1 MFMTILEQIDNHSLF
16 NELSELK
23 VEVVSLLNDEE
34 FIAELDED
42 GTELVNRVKLVL
54 DYIDNSINSSD
65 SMLLRESHLNNMR
78 TNINN
83 IKVWLGNRA
92 YLENQNNRNHLNNA
106 LNNILDSSVYIPLTT
121 RENIDSIREAATG
134 FRRSIGMQKSNLEKE
149 VRELG
154 GFSTEVQNNLTNLY
168 EKIKT
173 FSTKFDEKISNM
185 EGRQDE
191 LHTAFL
197 QKEADRMEAFEE
209 QRSKFRES
217 IDESLLKWNENIKIE
232 IDKRKNEFNQFVND
246 LKGEQEDFIEAT
258 KTKLS
263 DYDEILSK
271 HQKEVEGVLGLIST
285 NSISAHHK
293 EVANKAENS
302 KKIWQTVTVVAFT
315 MTVLFSVFAL
325 FFNKITDLSWPNL
338 VAKIL
343 VIGSLGSLTAYTARQ
358 AKVNQE
364 LEFKNRQLEVEL
376 KTLNPYIASFDN
388 EEQENLK
395 KALFPKIFGREEK
408 LESLNQKDD
417 GNSIEELIRQLIPL
431 LEKSK

>member
-1 MFMTILEQIDNHSLF
+1 MTILEQIDNHSLF
-16 NELSELK
+16 NDLSELK
-23 VEVVSLLNDEE
+23 VEVDSLLNDEE
-34 FIAELDED
+34 FIAELNEE
-42 GTELVNRVKLVL
+42 GTELLNRVKLVI
-54 DYIDNSINSSD
+54 DYTDNSINSSD

-78 TNINN
+78 ANINN
-83 IKVWLGNRA
+83 IKVWLRNRNFS
-92 YLENQNNRNHLNNA
+92 ESQNNRIQLNNA

-134 FRRSIGMQKSNLEKE
+134 FRRSIGRQKSNLEKE
-149 VRELG
+149 VRELE
-154 GFSTEVQNNLTNLY
+154 GFSTEVQNNLANLY
-168 EKIKT
+168 EEVET
-173 FSTKFDEKISNM
+173 FSAKFDEKISNM

-209 QRSKFRES
+209 QRIKFREL
-217 IDESLLKWNENIKIE
+217 IDESLSKWNENIKTE
-232 IDKRKNEFNQFVND
+232 IDERKNEFNRIVND
-246 LKGEQEDFIEAT
+246 LKHEQDYFIEET

-263 DYDEILSK
+263 DYDEVLSE
-271 HQKEVEGVLGLIST
+271 HQKAVEGVLGLIST

-293 EVANKAENS
+293 EVANKAEKS
-302 KKIWQTVTVVAFT
+302 KKIWQTVTVVAFA

-376 KTLNPYIASFDN
+376 KTLNPYIASFEK
-388 EEQENLK
+388 EEKENLK
-395 KALFPKIFGREEK
+395 KALFPKIFGRDEK

-417 GNSIEELIRQLIPL
+417 GNSHEELVQILKHL
-431 LEKSK
+431 LEKNK